1 MIMNTFLIP
10 VILDISFL
18 NQDAFV
24 SFMKQES
31 DLPREDSREKEIP
44 DYNLI
49 TLVHDVA
56 PAWECILNNI
66 GLSALVRWVIGT
78 SSTDHYSKNFR
89 RKLTAL

>member
-56 PAWECILNNI
+56 PA
-66 GLSALVRWVIGT
+66 
-78 SSTDHYSKNFR
+78 
-89 RKLTAL
+89 

>member
-1 MIMNTFLIP
+1 MNTFLIP

-31 DLPREDSREKEIP
+31 DLPREDSREKEIL

-56 PAWECILNNI
+56 PA
-66 GLSALVRWVIGT
+66 
-78 SSTDHYSKNFR
+78 
-89 RKLTAL
+89 